1 MFWTRYENY
10 FCPHCVEIGTISHIF
25 WSCKYAQESWDFVWG
40 NWHQLL
46 YNKIFGKMLFQAM
59 LTQLH
64 WPFALQECLT
74 LYSSCHIVYLG
85 KASLQSCFLVVVFS
99 AISILTWILS
109 DPVLV
114 MLEYYMT
121 TQLVPLL
128 PLQAW
133 IQTCDNTNLLSQ
145 FLALVFIF
153 P

>member
-1 MFWTRYENY
+1 MSWIGYEND
-10 FCPHCVEIGTISHIF
+10 FFPHCVEIRTISHIF
-25 WSCKYAQESWDFVWG
+25 QSCKYAQESWDFVWG

-46 YNKIFGKMLFQAM
+46 YSKIFGKMLFQVM

-64 WPFALQECLT
+64 WPFALQECLA

-85 KASLQSCFLVVVFS
+85 KALLRSFFFS
-99 AISILTWILS
+99 GSVLIHKHSWILS
-109 DPVLV
+109 ESVLFL
-114 MLEYYMT
+114 LEYYMM

-128 PLQAW
+128 PLQAL
-133 IQTCDNTNLLSQ
+133 IQTCDNANLLSQ